1 MNDNSKMDRG
11 KEHAGPKKMTP
22 RQKQK
27 RNRKATLAA
36 VLCFVAAIAIVGTYT
51 MRDYKTVKKEGEL
64 AKAQLEEQK
73 KALEEASQEASG
85 NAQKDSASE
94 SGTDGAGTGGK
105 AEKSG
110 SGAGTAGTASK
121 NAATAGNTDGSGNNG
136 NQDGNSQTNG
146 SQQAA
151 RTAGSASSANFT
163 SDSKMIW
170 PVSGTVLM
178 NYSMDKTVY
187 FATLDQYKYNPAL
200 VISGAEGD
208 QVLCGAP
215 GIIKS
220 IDVTAQ
226 TGTTV
231 TVDLGNGYEV
241 LYGQLKRSAS
251 KSRRPGR
258 GKKHSRLYR
267 TADKVLQRGRM
278 QRIYGITKRWNTS
291 KPCRLYDKKIKN
303 VYNWGRSKMKFCYV
317 PN

>member
-1 MNDNSKMDRG
+1 MNDNNKMDRG

-27 RNRKATLAA
+27 RNRKATLVA

-94 SGTDGAGTGGK
+94 SGTDGA
-105 AEKSG
+105 
-110 SGAGTAGTASK
+110 
-121 NAATAGNTDGSGNNG
+121 GNNG

-241 LYGQLKRSAS
+241 LYGQLKEVPVKVGDQVEA
-251 KSRRPGR
+251 KSILGYIGQPTKYYSVEGCNVYMELRKDGTPVNPVD
-258 GKKHSRLYR
+258 Y
-267 TADKVLQRGRM
+267 M
-278 QRIYGITKRWNTS
+278 TKR
-291 KPCRLYDKKIKN
+291 
-303 VYNWGRSKMKFCYV
+303 
-317 PN
+317 

>member
-1 MNDNSKMDRG
+1 MNDQNKMDRG
-11 KEHAGPKKMTP
+11 NDKAGPKKMTP

-64 AKAQLEEQK
+64 AKTQLEEQK

-85 NAQKDSASE
+85 NAQKEGASDSDADESGNGGNTGKTSTGTGKETSE
-94 SGTDGAGTGGK
+94 GVGGNTGTDGNAG
-105 AEKSG
+105 
-110 SGAGTAGTASK
+110 
-121 NAATAGNTDGSGNNG
+121 DSGNPAG
-136 NQDGNSQTNG
+136 GSQTNES
-146 SQQAA
+146 SQTT
-151 RTAGSASSANFT
+151 RTAGKASSTNFT
-163 SDSKMIW
+163 DDSKMIW

-178 NYSMDKTVY
+178 NYSMNKTIY

-200 VISGAEGD
+200 IIGGAEGD

-215 GIIKS
+215 GVIKS

-241 LYGQLKRSAS
+241 LYGQLKEVPVKVGDQVEA
-251 KSRRPGR
+251 KSILGYVGQPTKYYSVEGCNVYMELRKDGTPVNPVD
-258 GKKHSRLYR
+258 Y
-267 TADKVLQRGRM
+267 M
-278 QRIYGITKRWNTS
+278 TKR
-291 KPCRLYDKKIKN
+291 
-303 VYNWGRSKMKFCYV
+303 
-317 PN
+317 

>member
-1 MNDNSKMDRG
+1 MNDNNKMDRG

-51 MRDYKTVKKEGEL
+51 MRDYRTVKKEGEF

-85 NAQKDSASE
+85 NAQKDGKSDSDA
-94 SGTDGAGTGGK
+94 DGAGGNAG
-105 AEKSG
+105 KSG
-110 SGAGTAGTASK
+110 SGTGTEASK
-121 NAATAGNTDGSGNNG
+121 ATDGTTGTDENSEGSGNSVG
-136 NQDGNSQTNG
+136 ENQAAGVQANG
-146 SQQAA
+146 STQAA
-151 RTAGSASSANFT
+151 RTAGAASSANFT

-200 VISGAEGD
+200 IIGGAEGD

-215 GIIKS
+215 GTIKS

-241 LYGQLKRSAS
+241 LYGQLKEVPVKVGDQVEA
-251 KSRRPGR
+251 KSILGYVGQPTKYYSVEGCNVYMELRKDGTPVNPVD
-258 GKKHSRLYR
+258 Y
-267 TADKVLQRGRM
+267 M
-278 QRIYGITKRWNTS
+278 TKR
-291 KPCRLYDKKIKN
+291 
-303 VYNWGRSKMKFCYV
+303 
-317 PN
+317 

>member
-1 MNDNSKMDRG
+1 MNDNNKMDRSNE
-11 KEHAGPKKMTP
+11 KAGPKKLTP

-85 NAQKDSASE
+85 NAQKDGASDAD
-94 SGTDGAGTGGK
+94 TDGAGTGENAG
-105 AEKSG
+105 KSG
-110 SGAGTAGTASK
+110 SSAGTGNANGTGGTGGNSESNGNPAGESQATGAQTNGNDQTARTAGTA
-121 NAATAGNTDGSGNNG
+121 A
-136 NQDGNSQTNG
+136 
-146 SQQAA
+146 
-151 RTAGSASSANFT
+151 SANFT

-170 PVSGTVLM
+170 PVSGTVIM

-200 VISGAEGD
+200 IIGGAEGD

-215 GIIKS
+215 GTIKS

-241 LYGQLKRSAS
+241 LYGQLKEVPVKVGDQVEA
-251 KSRRPGR
+251 KS
-258 GKKHSRLYR
+258 
-267 TADKVLQRGRM
+267 VLGYVGQPTKYYSVEGCNVYMELRKDGTPVNPVDYM
-278 QRIYGITKRWNTS
+278 TKR
-291 KPCRLYDKKIKN
+291 
-303 VYNWGRSKMKFCYV
+303 
-317 PN
+317 

>member
-1 MNDNSKMDRG
+1 MNDNNKTDRSND
-11 KEHAGPKKMTP
+11 KANQKKMTP

-64 AKAQLEEQK
+64 AKAQLEEQR
-73 KALEEASQEASG
+73 KALEESSQEASG
-85 NAQKDSASE
+85 DAQKEENISDDAGNSGNTGKKDSGTETGTSGETGRTSNTDEKSEDNGDSA
-94 SGTDGAGTGGK
+94 D
-105 AEKSG
+105 
-110 SGAGTAGTASK
+110 
-121 NAATAGNTDGSGNNG
+121 G
-136 NQDGNSQTNG
+136 NQNNG
-146 SQQAA
+146 SQQTA
-151 RTAGSASSANFT
+151 RTAGKASSANFT

-170 PVSGTVLM
+170 PVNGTVLM

-200 VISGAEGD
+200 IIGGAEGD

-215 GIIKS
+215 GVIKS

-241 LYGQLKRSAS
+241 LYGQLKEVPVKVGDQVEA
-251 KSRRPGR
+251 KSILGYVGQPTKYYSVEGCNVYMELRKDGTPVNPVD
-258 GKKHSRLYR
+258 Y
-267 TADKVLQRGRM
+267 M
-278 QRIYGITKRWNTS
+278 TKR
-291 KPCRLYDKKIKN
+291 
-303 VYNWGRSKMKFCYV
+303 
-317 PN
+317 

>member
-1 MNDNSKMDRG
+1 MNDNNKMDRG

-110 SGAGTAGTASK
+110 SGAGTTGTASK

-208 QVLCGAP
+208 QV
-215 GIIKS
+215 
-220 IDVTAQ
+220 
-226 TGTTV
+226 
-231 TVDLGNGYEV
+231 
-241 LYGQLKRSAS
+241 KRSAS
-251 KSRRPGR
+251 KSRRPKKN
-258 GKKHSRLYR
+258 KKHSRLYR

-303 VYNWGRSKMKFCYV
+303 VYNWGRSKNEVLLRPQLKEKS
-317 PN
+317 

>member
-1 MNDNSKMDRG
+1 MNDNNKMDRSND
-11 KEHAGPKKMTP
+11 KASPKKMTP

-64 AKAQLEEQK
+64 AKAQLEEQR
-73 KALEEASQEASG
+73 KALEESSQEANG
-85 NAQKDSASE
+85 NAQKEENVSDEAGNSE
-94 SGTDGAGTGGK
+94 NTGKKGSGTETGT
-105 AEKSG
+105 SG
-110 SGAGTAGTASK
+110 ETSGTS
-121 NAATAGNTDGSGNNG
+121 NTDENSGNNG
-136 NQDGNSQTNG
+136 ESAGG
-146 SQQAA
+146 SQNNSSQQTA
-151 RTAGSASSANFT
+151 RTAGKASSANFT

-200 VISGAEGD
+200 IIGGAEGD

-215 GIIKS
+215 GVIKS

-241 LYGQLKRSAS
+241 LYGQLKEVPVKVGDQVEA
-251 KSRRPGR
+251 KSILGYVGQPTKYYSVEGCNVYMELRKDGTPVNPVD
-258 GKKHSRLYR
+258 Y
-267 TADKVLQRGRM
+267 M
-278 QRIYGITKRWNTS
+278 TKR
-291 KPCRLYDKKIKN
+291 
-303 VYNWGRSKMKFCYV
+303 
-317 PN
+317 

>member
-1 MNDNSKMDRG
+1 MNDNNKMDRG
-11 KEHAGPKKMTP
+11 KEHAGPKKSDAKAEAEEKSIRRHW
-22 RQKQK
+22 RQ
-27 RNRKATLAA
+27 

-241 LYGQLKRSAS
+241 LYGQLKEVPVKVGDQVEA
-251 KSRRPGR
+251 KSILGYIGQPTKYYSVEGCNVYMELRKDGTPVNPVD
-258 GKKHSRLYR
+258 Y
-267 TADKVLQRGRM
+267 M
-278 QRIYGITKRWNTS
+278 TKR
-291 KPCRLYDKKIKN
+291 
-303 VYNWGRSKMKFCYV
+303 
-317 PN
+317 

>member
-1 MNDNSKMDRG
+1 MNDNNKMDRG

-94 SGTDGAGTGGK
+94 SGTDGAGT
-105 AEKSG
+105 
-110 SGAGTAGTASK
+110 TGTASK

-241 LYGQLKRSAS
+241 LYGQLKEVPVKVGDQVEA
-251 KSRRPGR
+251 KSILGYIGQPTKYYSVEGCNVYMELRKDGTPVNPVD
-258 GKKHSRLYR
+258 Y
-267 TADKVLQRGRM
+267 M
-278 QRIYGITKRWNTS
+278 TKR
-291 KPCRLYDKKIKN
+291 
-303 VYNWGRSKMKFCYV
+303 
-317 PN
+317 

>member
-1 MNDNSKMDRG
+1 MNDNNKMDRG

-85 NAQKDSASE
+85 
-94 SGTDGAGTGGK
+94 K

-170 PVSGTVLM
+170 PVSGTVLV

-241 LYGQLKRSAS
+241 LYGQLKEVPVKVGDQVEA
-251 KSRRPGR
+251 KSILGYIGQPTKYYSVEGCNVYMELRKDGTPVNPVD
-258 GKKHSRLYR
+258 Y
-267 TADKVLQRGRM
+267 M
-278 QRIYGITKRWNTS
+278 TKR
-291 KPCRLYDKKIKN
+291 
-303 VYNWGRSKMKFCYV
+303 
-317 PN
+317 

>member
-1 MNDNSKMDRG
+1 MKMNDNNKMDRG

-121 NAATAGNTDGSGNNG
+121 NAAT
-136 NQDGNSQTNG
+136 
-146 SQQAA
+146 
-151 RTAGSASSANFT
+151 RTA
-163 SDSKMIW
+163 
-170 PVSGTVLM
+170 TVRL
-178 NYSMDKTVY
+178 T
-187 FATLDQYKYNPAL
+187 
-200 VISGAEGD
+200 
-208 QVLCGAP
+208 
-215 GIIKS
+215 
-220 IDVTAQ
+220 
-226 TGTTV
+226 
-231 TVDLGNGYEV
+231 EV
-241 LYGQLKRSAS
+241 
-251 KSRRPGR
+251 SRRQGQRAVHLPQT
-258 GKKHSRLYR
+258 LQA
-267 TADKVLQRGRM
+267 TAR
-278 QRIYGITKRWNTS
+278 
-291 KPCRLYDKKIKN
+291 
-303 VYNWGRSKMKFCYV
+303 
-317 PN
+317 

>member
-1 MNDNSKMDRG
+1 MKMNDNNKMDRG

-110 SGAGTAGTASK
+110 SGAGTTGTASK

-136 NQDGNSQTNG
+136 NQ
-146 SQQAA
+146 
-151 RTAGSASSANFT
+151 
-163 SDSKMIW
+163 
-170 PVSGTVLM
+170 
-178 NYSMDKTVY
+178 
-187 FATLDQYKYNPAL
+187 
-200 VISGAEGD
+200 
-208 QVLCGAP
+208 
-215 GIIKS
+215 
-220 IDVTAQ
+220 
-226 TGTTV
+226 
-231 TVDLGNGYEV
+231 
-241 LYGQLKRSAS
+241 AS

-278 QRIYGITKRWNTS
+278 QCIYGITKRWNTS

-303 VYNWGRSKMKFCYV
+303 VYNWGRSKNEVLLRPQLKEKS
-317 PN
+317 

>member
-1 MNDNSKMDRG
+1 MNDNNKMDRG

-110 SGAGTAGTASK
+110 SGAGTASK

-200 VISGAEGD
+200 VISGA
-208 QVLCGAP
+208 
-215 GIIKS
+215 
-220 IDVTAQ
+220 
-226 TGTTV
+226 
-231 TVDLGNGYEV
+231 DLGNGYEV
-241 LYGQLKRSAS
+241 LYGQLKEVPVKVGDQVEA
-251 KSRRPGR
+251 KSILGYIGQPTKYYSVEGCNVYMELRKDGTPVNPVD
-258 GKKHSRLYR
+258 Y
-267 TADKVLQRGRM
+267 M
-278 QRIYGITKRWNTS
+278 TKR
-291 KPCRLYDKKIKN
+291 
-303 VYNWGRSKMKFCYV
+303 
-317 PN
+317 

>member
-1 MNDNSKMDRG
+1 MNDNNKMDRG

-110 SGAGTAGTASK
+110 SGAGTASK

-187 FATLDQYKYNPAL
+187 FATLDQ
-200 VISGAEGD
+200 
-208 QVLCGAP
+208 
-215 GIIKS
+215 
-220 IDVTAQ
+220 
-226 TGTTV
+226 
-231 TVDLGNGYEV
+231 
-241 LYGQLKRSAS
+241 
-251 KSRRPGR
+251 
-258 GKKHSRLYR
+258 
-267 TADKVLQRGRM
+267 
-278 QRIYGITKRWNTS
+278 
-291 KPCRLYDKKIKN
+291 
-303 VYNWGRSKMKFCYV
+303 
-317 PN
+317 

>member
-1 MNDNSKMDRG
+1 MNDNNKMDRSNE
-11 KEHAGPKKMTP
+11 KVGPKKMTP

-85 NAQKDSASE
+85 NAQKDGASDAD
-94 SGTDGAGTGGK
+94 TDGAGTSENAG
-105 AEKSG
+105 KSG
-110 SGAGTAGTASK
+110 SGAGTGNANGTGG
-121 NAATAGNTDGSGNNG
+121 TGGNSESNG
-136 NQDGNSQTNG
+136 NSAGESQTTGAQTNG
-146 SQQAA
+146 NDQTA
-151 RTAGSASSANFT
+151 RTAGTASSANFT

-170 PVSGTVLM
+170 PVSGTVIM

-200 VISGAEGD
+200 IIGGAEGD

-215 GIIKS
+215 GTIKS

-241 LYGQLKRSAS
+241 LYGQLKEVPVKVGDQVEA
-251 KSRRPGR
+251 KSILGYVGQPTKYYSVEGCNVYMELRKDGTPVNPVD
-258 GKKHSRLYR
+258 Y
-267 TADKVLQRGRM
+267 M
-278 QRIYGITKRWNTS
+278 TKR
-291 KPCRLYDKKIKN
+291 
-303 VYNWGRSKMKFCYV
+303 
-317 PN
+317 

>member
-1 MNDNSKMDRG
+1 MNDNNKMDRG

-121 NAATAGNTDGSGNNG
+121 NAATAGNTDGPEIMA
-136 NQDGNSQTNG
+136 T
-146 SQQAA
+146 
-151 RTAGSASSANFT
+151 RTA
-163 SDSKMIW
+163 
-170 PVSGTVLM
+170 TVRL
-178 NYSMDKTVY
+178 T
-187 FATLDQYKYNPAL
+187 
-200 VISGAEGD
+200 
-208 QVLCGAP
+208 
-215 GIIKS
+215 
-220 IDVTAQ
+220 
-226 TGTTV
+226 
-231 TVDLGNGYEV
+231 EV
-241 LYGQLKRSAS
+241 
-251 KSRRPGR
+251 SRRQGQRAVHLPQT
-258 GKKHSRLYR
+258 LQA
-267 TADKVLQRGRM
+267 TAR
-278 QRIYGITKRWNTS
+278 
-291 KPCRLYDKKIKN
+291 
-303 VYNWGRSKMKFCYV
+303 
-317 PN
+317 